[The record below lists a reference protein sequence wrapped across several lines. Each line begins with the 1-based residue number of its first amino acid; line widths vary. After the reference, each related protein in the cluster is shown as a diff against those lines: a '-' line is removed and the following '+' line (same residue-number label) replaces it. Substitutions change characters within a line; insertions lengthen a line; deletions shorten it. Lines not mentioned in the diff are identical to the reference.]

1 MSDEEEEEE
10 EEEEQ
15 QAMAAAGQRVEQS
28 VRVKDDEVETIA
40 GQATV
45 AACRSASTYC
55 CRACG
60 GGLTRVE
67 APHAAAETGRRAA
80 DGCRNGQLAH
90 DAEADPRT
98 ADRSGS
104 QDRDAPAASAASRG
118 GFRPTADAAL
128 ARSNS
133 AEIGLEEE
141 LFLCCAGSVEEC
153 TARELQ
159 FI

>member
-1 MSDEEEEEE
+1 VEEMSDEEEEEE

-40 GQATV
+40 RDEPQSPSV
-45 AACRSASTYC
+45 AALRPA
-55 CRACG
+55 AAAPVVVVG
-60 GGLTRVE
+60 GGLKQLMSLRPVHRT
-67 APHAAAETGRRAA
+67 ET
-80 DGCRNGQLAH
+80 
-90 DAEADPRT
+90 
-98 ADRSGS
+98 
-104 QDRDAPAASAASRG
+104 APAASAASGG

-128 ARSNS
+128 ARSSS
-133 AEIGLEEE
+133 AEMELEEE
-141 LFLCCAGSVEEC
+141 EFLCCAVSVEEC